1 MNDNEFNE
9 LADATLT
16 QIETALERSGA
27 DLDFAMVSDS
37 VLEIEF
43 ADRSKIIV
51 NRHDAAKEIWVA
63 AKSGGFHY
71 RWDGSCWQDP
81 RSEEEL
87 MAALS
92 RLISEQ
98 AREPVRPSECPLCQR
113 DSQNWKASVSPGRR
127 SILLTSSACS
137 SSSTINSRA
146 YSSSRMCFPAT
157 ISSKRP

>member
-71 RWDGSCWQDP
+71 RWDGSCWQDT

-98 AREPVRPSECPLCQR
+98 AREPV
-113 DSQNWKASVSPGRR
+113 
-127 SILLTSSACS
+127 LLS
-137 SSSTINSRA
+137 
-146 YSSSRMCFPAT
+146 
-157 ISSKRP
+157 

>member
-9 LADATLT
+9 LADATLR

-43 ADRSKIIV
+43 ADRRKIIV
-51 NRHDAAKEIWVA
+51 NRHDAAKEMWDD
-63 AKSGGFHY
+63 AKSGGIHD
-71 RWDGSCWQDP
+71 RWDSSCWQDT

-98 AREPVRPSECPLCQR
+98 AREPV
-113 DSQNWKASVSPGRR
+113 
-127 SILLTSSACS
+127 LLS
-137 SSSTINSRA
+137 
-146 YSSSRMCFPAT
+146 
-157 ISSKRP
+157 

>member
-9 LADATLT
+9 LADATLR

-63 AKSGGFHY
+63 ARSGGFHY
-71 RWDGSCWQDP
+71 RWDGSCWQDT

-98 AREPVRPSECPLCQR
+98 AREPV
-113 DSQNWKASVSPGRR
+113 
-127 SILLTSSACS
+127 LLS
-137 SSSTINSRA
+137 
-146 YSSSRMCFPAT
+146 
-157 ISSKRP
+157 

>member
-9 LADATLT
+9 LADATLR

-71 RWDGSCWQDP
+71 RWDGSCWQDT

-92 RLISEQ
+92 RLISGQ
-98 AREPVRPSECPLCQR
+98 AREPV
-113 DSQNWKASVSPGRR
+113 
-127 SILLTSSACS
+127 LLS
-137 SSSTINSRA
+137 
-146 YSSSRMCFPAT
+146 
-157 ISSKRP
+157 

>member
-1 MNDNEFNE
+1 
-9 LADATLT
+9 
-16 QIETALERSGA
+16 
-27 DLDFAMVSDS
+27 

-71 RWDGSCWQDP
+71 HWDGSCWQDT

-98 AREPVRPSECPLCQR
+98 AREPV
-113 DSQNWKASVSPGRR
+113 
-127 SILLTSSACS
+127 LLS
-137 SSSTINSRA
+137 
-146 YSSSRMCFPAT
+146 
-157 ISSKRP
+157 

>member
-71 RWDGSCWQDP
+71 RWDGSCWQDT

-87 MAALS
+87 MTALS

-98 AREPVRPSECPLCQR
+98 AREPV
-113 DSQNWKASVSPGRR
+113 
-127 SILLTSSACS
+127 LLS
-137 SSSTINSRA
+137 
-146 YSSSRMCFPAT
+146 
-157 ISSKRP
+157 

>member
-9 LADATLT
+9 LADATLR

-71 RWDGSCWQDP
+71 RWDGSCWQDT

-98 AREPVRPSECPLCQR
+98 AREPV
-113 DSQNWKASVSPGRR
+113 
-127 SILLTSSACS
+127 LLS
-137 SSSTINSRA
+137 
-146 YSSSRMCFPAT
+146 
-157 ISSKRP
+157 

>member
-63 AKSGGFHY
+63 ARSGGFHY
-71 RWDGSCWQDP
+71 RWDGSCWQDT

-98 AREPVRPSECPLCQR
+98 AREHV
-113 DSQNWKASVSPGRR
+113 
-127 SILLTSSACS
+127 LLS
-137 SSSTINSRA
+137 
-146 YSSSRMCFPAT
+146 
-157 ISSKRP
+157 

>member
-9 LADATLT
+9 LADAMLT

-71 RWDGSCWQDP
+71 RWDGSCWQDT

-98 AREPVRPSECPLCQR
+98 ASEPV
-113 DSQNWKASVSPGRR
+113 
-127 SILLTSSACS
+127 LLS
-137 SSSTINSRA
+137 
-146 YSSSRMCFPAT
+146 
-157 ISSKRP
+157 

>member
-63 AKSGGFHY
+63 ARSGGFHY
-71 RWDGSCWQDP
+71 RWDGSRWQDT

-98 AREPVRPSECPLCQR
+98 AREPV
-113 DSQNWKASVSPGRR
+113 
-127 SILLTSSACS
+127 LLS
-137 SSSTINSRA
+137 
-146 YSSSRMCFPAT
+146 
-157 ISSKRP
+157 

>member
-9 LADATLT
+9 LADATLR

-71 RWDGSCWQDP
+71 RWDGSFWQDT

-87 MAALS
+87 MTALS

-98 AREPVRPSECPLCQR
+98 AREPV
-113 DSQNWKASVSPGRR
+113 
-127 SILLTSSACS
+127 LLS
-137 SSSTINSRA
+137 
-146 YSSSRMCFPAT
+146 
-157 ISSKRP
+157 

>member
-9 LADATLT
+9 LADSTLR

-71 RWDGSCWQDP
+71 RWDGSCWQDT

-98 AREPVRPSECPLCQR
+98 AREPV
-113 DSQNWKASVSPGRR
+113 
-127 SILLTSSACS
+127 LLS
-137 SSSTINSRA
+137 
-146 YSSSRMCFPAT
+146 
-157 ISSKRP
+157 

>member
-9 LADATLT
+9 LADATLR

-71 RWDGSCWQDP
+71 RWDGSRWQDT

-98 AREPVRPSECPLCQR
+98 AREPV
-113 DSQNWKASVSPGRR
+113 
-127 SILLTSSACS
+127 LLS
-137 SSSTINSRA
+137 
-146 YSSSRMCFPAT
+146 
-157 ISSKRP
+157 

>member
-51 NRHDAAKEIWVA
+51 SRHDAAKEIWVA
-63 AKSGGFHY
+63 ARSGGFHY
-71 RWDGSCWQDP
+71 RWDGSCWQDT

-98 AREPVRPSECPLCQR
+98 ASEPV
-113 DSQNWKASVSPGRR
+113 
-127 SILLTSSACS
+127 LLS
-137 SSSTINSRA
+137 
-146 YSSSRMCFPAT
+146 
-157 ISSKRP
+157 

>member
-71 RWDGSCWQDP
+71 RWDGSRWQDT

-98 AREPVRPSECPLCQR
+98 AREPV
-113 DSQNWKASVSPGRR
+113 
-127 SILLTSSACS
+127 LLS
-137 SSSTINSRA
+137 
-146 YSSSRMCFPAT
+146 
-157 ISSKRP
+157 

>member
-9 LADATLT
+9 LADATLR

-71 RWDGSCWQDP
+71 RWDGSCWQDT

-98 AREPVRPSECPLCQR
+98 ARER
-113 DSQNWKASVSPGRR
+113 VS
-127 SILLTSSACS
+127 LE
-137 SSSTINSRA
+137 
-146 YSSSRMCFPAT
+146 
-157 ISSKRP
+157 

>member
-71 RWDGSCWQDP
+71 RWDGSCWQDT

-98 AREPVRPSECPLCQR
+98 ASEPV
-113 DSQNWKASVSPGRR
+113 
-127 SILLTSSACS
+127 LLS
-137 SSSTINSRA
+137 
-146 YSSSRMCFPAT
+146 
-157 ISSKRP
+157 

>member
-9 LADATLT
+9 LADATLR

-63 AKSGGFHY
+63 ARSGGFHY
-71 RWDGSCWQDP
+71 RWDGSCWQDT

-98 AREPVRPSECPLCQR
+98 ASEPV
-113 DSQNWKASVSPGRR
+113 
-127 SILLTSSACS
+127 LLS
-137 SSSTINSRA
+137 
-146 YSSSRMCFPAT
+146 
-157 ISSKRP
+157 

>member
-71 RWDGSCWQDP
+71 HWDGSCWQDT

-98 AREPVRPSECPLCQR
+98 AREPV
-113 DSQNWKASVSPGRR
+113 
-127 SILLTSSACS
+127 LLS
-137 SSSTINSRA
+137 
-146 YSSSRMCFPAT
+146 
-157 ISSKRP
+157 

>member
-27 DLDFAMVSDS
+27 DLDFAMVSAS

-71 RWDGSCWQDP
+71 RWDGSCWQDT

-98 AREPVRPSECPLCQR
+98 AREPV
-113 DSQNWKASVSPGRR
+113 
-127 SILLTSSACS
+127 LLS
-137 SSSTINSRA
+137 
-146 YSSSRMCFPAT
+146 
-157 ISSKRP
+157 

>member
-63 AKSGGFHY
+63 AKLGGFHY
-71 RWDGSCWQDP
+71 RWDGSCWQDT

-87 MAALS
+87 MTALS

-98 AREPVRPSECPLCQR
+98 AREPV
-113 DSQNWKASVSPGRR
+113 
-127 SILLTSSACS
+127 LLS
-137 SSSTINSRA
+137 
-146 YSSSRMCFPAT
+146 
-157 ISSKRP
+157 

>member
-9 LADATLT
+9 VADATLT

-27 DLDFAMVSDS
+27 DLDFAMVGDS

-71 RWDGSCWQDP
+71 RWDGRCWQDT
-81 RSEEEL
+81 RSNEDL

-92 RLISEQ
+92 RLVSAQ
-98 AREPVRPSECPLCQR
+98 AGERV
-113 DSQNWKASVSPGRR
+113 
-127 SILLTSSACS
+127 LLG
-137 SSSTINSRA
+137 
-146 YSSSRMCFPAT
+146 
-157 ISSKRP
+157 